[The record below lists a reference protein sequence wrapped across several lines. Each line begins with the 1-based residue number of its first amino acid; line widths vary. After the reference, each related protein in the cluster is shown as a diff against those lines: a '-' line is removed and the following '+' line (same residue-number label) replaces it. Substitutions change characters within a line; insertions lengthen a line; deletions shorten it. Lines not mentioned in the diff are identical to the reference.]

1 MAARHVTWEGTARRE
16 AAYAKGGVSRGENP
30 YKTGEQKA
38 LAEAM
43 KLTGMILR
51 LVIAYL
57 IVIAGIA
64 MFQDRLL
71 YFPAKATQADM
82 IAGGLRA
89 WPAPQDFRGLVAEPS
104 GPVRGT
110 AIVFH
115 GNAGHAGHRAFY
127 AKALTPLGLR
137 VILAEYPGY
146 GPRDGA
152 VGEQNLV
159 ADAEQTI
166 ALAHSHHG
174 APLLLIGESLGA
186 AVVAAAAVR
195 QRDKTAGLL
204 LITPWDRLEN
214 VGTYHYPWLP
224 VKWLLRDRYDS
235 VTHLASF
242 GRPILVA
249 VAERDSIVPARFGT
263 ALYESLA
270 EPKRLT
276 VLKAAEHNDWIA
288 RVDETWWREAITFVL
303 GESR

>member
-1 MAARHVTWEGTARRE
+1 MTWERTARRG
-16 AAYAKGGVSRGENP
+16 APYPRGGVAPGGNRS
-30 YKTGEQKA
+30 KTVEQKA
-38 LAEAM
+38 LARAM
-43 KLTGMILR
+43 SLTGIILR
-51 LVIAYL
+51 LAIACL
-57 IVIAGIA
+57 IVFAGIA

-71 YFPAKATQADM
+71 YFPDKASLGDM
-82 IAGGLRA
+82 VSGGLRA

-104 GPVRGT
+104 GTVRGT
-110 AIVFH
+110 VIVFH

-166 ALAHSHHG
+166 AIAHRVHG
-174 APLLLIGESLGA
+174 APLLLVGESLGA
-186 AVVAAAAVR
+186 AVAAAAAAR
-195 QRDKTAGLL
+195 QRDKTSGLL

-214 VGTYHYPWLP
+214 VGVYHYPWLP

-270 EPKRLT
+270 DPKRLT
-276 VLKAAEHNDWIA
+276 VLKAAEHNDWPA
-288 RVDETWWREAITFVL
+288 RVDDAWWREATSFLL